1 MKAAYIGK
9 VFFAKGGHLFPVTP
23 IVENFPKNF
32 AFSRKKS
39 LPKKPAVLA
48 TKSLQSKKKS
58 KK

>member
-23 IVENFPKNF
+23 IVESFPKNF

-39 LPKKPAVLA
+39 STKRSNILA